1 MLPKFDVLTL
11 EEVGCVHDQ
20 AVKILE
26 EVGVEFSYQ
35 PALQVFQK
43 AGLQVVGNRVYF
55 TKAFLEEILKNVP
68 SSFTLHARNPE
79 KNLVCGGD
87 HVIFMPG
94 YGAPF
99 VQEADG
105 TRRES
110 TMQDYDNFV
119 KLAGASPN
127 MHMTGGNVVE
137 PNDVEEDIRHLRMIY
152 SHIVN
157 SDKCFMGS
165 SSGKKRANDDIEIA
179 ALLFGGRDV
188 IKEKPVMISLI
199 NSITPLKYDNRML
212 GALMTYAAAGQPV
225 IIASLVMAGTTGP
238 VTLAGALALQNAEVL
253 AGIALTQCVNPGTP
267 VVYGST
273 SAIAD
278 MSEAMLS
285 IGNPECALLTA
296 ASAQMARF
304 YNIPCR
310 GGGALSD
317 SKLADNQAGFES
329 MMTLLSAGIS
339 GINFVL
345 HSAGILEFYNAMSYE
360 KFILDDEIAGMVLRY
375 LSGIRFSEETLAFDL
390 IKKIGP
396 GGHFLLEDH
405 TLLNFRKEQRLTKLC
420 DRRAYGV
427 WADTSMDSLQRAK
440 KKWGTILAEYRAPE
454 LDPFIHA
461 KIRIFIENRIKQ
473 IRMPVLHNTIRIKF
487 TERSRYRIQRKKIP
501 AGMH

>member
-1 MLPKFDVLTL
+1 MLPKFNVLTS
-11 EEVGCVHDQ
+11 EEVICVHNQ
-20 AVKILE
+20 TVKILE
-26 EVGVEFSYQ
+26 EVGVEFSYK
-35 PALQVFQK
+35 PALEAFQK
-43 AGLQVVGNRVYF
+43 AGLKVAGNRVYF
-55 TKAFLEEILKNVP
+55 TKAFLEDILKKVP
-68 SSFTLHARNPE
+68 SSFTLHARNP
-79 KNLVCGGD
+79 KNNLVCGGD
-87 HVIFMPG
+87 HIIFMPG

-105 TRRES
+105 TRRET

-137 PNDVEEDIRHLRMIY
+137 PNDVLEDIRHLKMIY

-165 SSGKKRANDDIEIA
+165 SCGEERANDVIEIA
-179 ALLFGGRDV
+179 SILFGGRDV
-188 IKEKPVMISLI
+188 IKEKPVIISLI
-199 NSITPLKYDNRML
+199 NSITPLKYDDRML
-212 GALMTYAAAGQPV
+212 GALMVYAAAGQPV
-225 IIASLVMAGTTGP
+225 VIASLVMAGTTGP
-238 VTLAGALALQNAEVL
+238 VTLAGTLALQNAEVL

-296 ASAQMARF
+296 ASAQMARY
-304 YNIPCR
+304 YNVPCR
-310 GGGALSD
+310 GGGALTD

-329 MMTLLSAGIS
+329 MMTLLSAGIT
-339 GINFVL
+339 GIHFVL
-345 HSAGILEFYNAMSYE
+345 HAAGILEFYNAMSYE
-360 KFILDDEIAGMVLRY
+360 KFMLDDEIAGMVLRY
-375 LSGIRFSEETLAFDL
+375 LEGIRFSEETFAFDL

-405 TLLNFRKEQRLTKLC
+405 TLYNFRKEQRLTNLC

-427 WADTSMDSLQRAK
+427 WVDNSMDSVQRAE
-440 KKWGTILAEYRAPE
+440 KKWETILAEYSAPE
-454 LDPFIHA
+454 LDPSINE
-461 KIRIFIENRIKQ
+461 KIVKFIENRTKEITNK
-473 IRMPVLHNTIRIKF
+473 
-487 TERSRYRIQRKKIP
+487 
-501 AGMH
+501 